1 MFAEFGKIKR
11 SLPVVLFLTEEI
23 RKKETLRDF
32 SRLLGF
38 SRVIRALQ
46 YANFF
51 NTLPNP
57 RAGKMK

>member
-1 MFAEFGKIKR
+1 M
-11 SLPVVLFLTEEI
+11 VLYLTEEI
-23 RKKETLRDF
+23 RKKETLHEF

-51 NTLPNP
+51 KYVAESASRQDEVNP
-57 RAGKMK
+57 VF